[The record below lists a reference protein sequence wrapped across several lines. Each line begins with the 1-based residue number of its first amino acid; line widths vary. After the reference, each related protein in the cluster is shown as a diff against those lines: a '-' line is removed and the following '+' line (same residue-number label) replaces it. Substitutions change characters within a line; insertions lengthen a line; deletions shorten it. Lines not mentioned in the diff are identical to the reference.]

1 MVREGTRLNLAMC
14 GFIKLCKRYSVSR
27 LCLVAALTFALVLVH
42 CVPGA
47 SAQVQGMAEFDKGTA
62 AYGQKNYVAAV
73 AHFTQ
78 AAQKGNVT
86 ATYYL
91 ALSYLGLKQDAKAI
105 ELFRHISKSFPNTS
119 EADNANT
126 YLARLSQVAPA
137 AGASVKAN
145 STTSK
150 SESKSAAEVLKEK
163 MESLSEE
170 QWAALPKTARIPFQ
184 MRDGHMHVQAKVNG
198 EYLDIIF
205 DTGASICAVSI
216 ADHPNLYSKAEL
228 DRAPLVPIGR
238 PHGVEYMRLV
248 IGEISV
254 DRITRTCA
262 IMLSREPGVS
272 VIGQN
277 FFKEYTYEIDGFY
290 VRMSKAPYQ
299 KSEVASASGPVNAKG
314 AKVNDIAGVNKRISS
329 VSGPE
334 RERTVPAGTKSN
346 DKYSV
351 PFVREKNCMIVELLV
366 NGKPIRTTFDTGCAP
381 DGLVMPMWMVES
393 LGIQHNSDG
402 YYAERAEIGPIIRK
416 YARVHFANGL
426 DCLLIGPKF
435 FGDRPYIVDP
445 TNSVIKFQY

>member
-1 MVREGTRLNLAMC
+1 MP
-14 GFIKLCKRYSVSR
+14 K
-27 LCLVAALTFALVLVH
+27 LCLVAVLTFALLSVH
-42 CVPGA
+42 GA
-47 SAQVQGMAEFDKGTA
+47 ALCAETGMDEFQKGTA
-62 AYGQKNYVAAV
+62 AYGQRNYAAAV
-73 AHFTQ
+73 GHFTQ

-91 ALSYLGLKQDAKAI
+91 ALSYLGLKQDSKAV
-105 ELFRHISKSFPNTS
+105 ELFRHISKNFPNTS

-126 YLARLSQVAPA
+126 YLGRLSQVAPGA
-137 AGASVKAN
+137 APTVKA
-145 STTSK
+145 TAGGTK
-150 SESKSAAEVLKEK
+150 QESGSSAEALKEK
-163 MESLSEE
+163 LDSLSQE

-184 MRDGHMHVQAKVNG
+184 MQNGHMHVQAKVKG

-216 ADHPNLYSKAEL
+216 ADHPNLFSKAEL
-228 DRAPLVPIGR
+228 EKAPVVPVGR

-248 IGEISV
+248 TGEVSV
-254 DRITRTCA
+254 DKITRNCA

-277 FFKEYTYEIDGFY
+277 FFREYTYEIDGFY

-299 KSEVASASGPVNAKG
+299 KTEVAATSGAINSKSGKPGDAAVVAK
-314 AKVNDIAGVNKRISS
+314 S
-329 VSGPE
+329 VSS
-334 RERTVPAGTKSN
+334 AGAQEKNLSVSTSTKSK

-351 PFVREKNCMIVELLV
+351 PFVRENNCMIVELMV

-381 DGLVMPMWMVES
+381 DGLVMPMWMIPQ

-402 YYAERAEIGPIIRK
+402 FFAERAEIGPIIRK
-416 YARVHFANGL
+416 YAKIHFANGL

-435 FGDRPYIVDP
+435 FGDRPYTVDP
-445 TNSVIKFQY
+445 VNSVIKFQY